1 MCVETTYVW
10 RTPLFRPFVLAALA
24 LGLVLPASPMRA
36 AEDAEPEF
44 SETFMTDQE
53 NIQLGR
59 ELFQQQCSRCH
70 GKGSYPGKAPKLKPQ
85 RSSPEEIYAKVTY
98 GFGKMPAWEDTFSN
112 HERAAITAYMKSP
125 IFTN

>member
-1 MCVETTYVW
+1 MLKSLVPVT
-10 RTPLFRPFVLAALA
+10 LS
-24 LGLVLPASPMRA
+24 LGLVLQVAPIRA

-44 SETFMTDQE
+44 TESFMSDQE

-70 GKGSYPGKAPKLKPQ
+70 GKGSYPGKAPKLKPAK
-85 RSSPEEIYAKVTY
+85 STPEDIYAKVTY
-98 GFGKMPAWEDTFSN
+98 GFGKMPAWEEVFSN

-125 IFTN
+125 IFSN